1 MIDRIIQVSKN
12 QSNAIVNQ
20 SNAIVYF
27 HKVKGREQQTDFNY
41 VATAIIAS

>member
-1 MIDRIIQVSKN
+1 M
-12 QSNAIVNQ
+12 QS
-20 SNAIVYF
+20 YLF

>member
-1 MIDRIIQVSKN
+1 MIDRINQVLKN
-12 QSNAIVNQ
+12 QSNAIV
-20 SNAIVYF
+20 SF

>member
-1 MIDRIIQVSKN
+1 MIDRINQVSKN
-12 QSNAIVNQ
+12 QSNAI
-20 SNAIVYF
+20 IYF